1 VSGVHKNPT
10 ISFRISD
17 YERREIEARIKA
29 SGMMKKTFFT
39 RCCIYGRICVVG
51 KKETVYMLV
60 QTLEKMQADIHK
72 MYDEIIETGW
82 IKEKESPVD
91 GEAYTDIE
99 ELQHDYLAT
108 EPVNVIYQTA
118 EDGLADTVKPRLE
131 AANADCSR
139 IYKINI
145 SDGKLTTVGERFAV
159 GILARNSCHILG
171 AGAPAKTKKW

>member
-1 VSGVHKNPT
+1 MSGVHKNPT

-39 RCCIYGRICVVG
+39 RCCIYGLICVVG

-60 QTLEKMQADIHK
+60 QTLEKMQADINK
-72 MYDEIIETGW
+72 MYDEIIETGR

-99 ELQHDYLAT
+99 ELQHDYLAMIKA
-108 EPVNVIYQTA
+108 VVDML
-118 EDGLADTVKPRLE
+118 DG
-131 AANADCSR
+131 
-139 IYKINI
+139 
-145 SDGKLTTVGERFAV
+145 
-159 GILARNSCHILG
+159 
-171 AGAPAKTKKW
+171 AKYLWQK

>member
-1 VSGVHKNPT
+1 MSGVHKNPT

-60 QTLEKMQADIHK
+60 QTIENMQADIHK
-72 MYDEIIETGW
+72 MYDEIIETGQ

-91 GEAYTDIE
+91 GEACYDKSSCGYAGWCKIS
-99 ELQHDYLAT
+99 LA
-108 EPVNVIYQTA
+108 EIVAFLTA
-118 EDGLADTVKPRLE
+118 IGKATADNKSGLLLPKHQLK
-131 AANADCSR
+131 
-139 IYKINI
+139 Y
-145 SDGKLTTVGERFAV
+145 
-159 GILARNSCHILG
+159 NSSPLLRQ
-171 AGAPAKTKKW
+171 

>member
-72 MYDEIIETGW
+72 MYDEIIETGR

-99 ELQHDYLAT
+99 ELQHDYLAMIKAVMDIAGWCKIPLA
-108 EPVNVIYQTA
+108 EIVAFLTA
-118 EDGLADTVKPRLE
+118 IGKATADNKSGLLLPKHQLK
-131 AANADCSR
+131 
-139 IYKINI
+139 Y
-145 SDGKLTTVGERFAV
+145 
-159 GILARNSCHILG
+159 NSSPLLRQ
-171 AGAPAKTKKW
+171 